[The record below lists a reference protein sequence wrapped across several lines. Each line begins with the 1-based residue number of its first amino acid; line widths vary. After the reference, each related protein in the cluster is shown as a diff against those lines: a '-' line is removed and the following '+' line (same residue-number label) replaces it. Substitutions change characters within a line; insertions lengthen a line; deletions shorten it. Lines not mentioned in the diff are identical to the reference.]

1 MREICTVVGPRQQTP
16 ATGFPTCDDAD
27 MMHRHRIC
35 AGQGVVS
42 IPTIPQRGTWEPP
55 RYLAH
60 GNESGTTTTH
70 SRVNCVETQ

>member
-1 MREICTVVGPRQQTP
+1 MREICIIGGPRQQTP

-42 IPTIPQRGTWEPP
+42 IPTIPQRGTWGAAALFGP
-55 RYLAH
+55 RKRKWYYHNAFAREL
-60 GNESGTTTTH
+60 
-70 SRVNCVETQ
+70 R